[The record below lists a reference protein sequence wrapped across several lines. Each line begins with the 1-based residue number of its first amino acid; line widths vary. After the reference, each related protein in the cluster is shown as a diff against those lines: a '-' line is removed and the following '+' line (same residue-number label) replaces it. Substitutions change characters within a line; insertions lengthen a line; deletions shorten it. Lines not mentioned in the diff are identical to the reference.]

1 MSFKLNPNKL
11 YSQKDYAKLLNEG
24 KISEQDL
31 RNHFDSQ
38 KEKALF
44 AEQQIK
50 LQEQGPSAVAANQG
64 INVADQ
70 FLDANRNQ
78 KLKDINL
85 MVPNLLN
92 QKQQISNLGPGGL
105 TADNEVS
112 IGTRRAQDDGYA
124 AAQQYKAYKEQI
136 LKPQLNQQLG
146 TDLLFGLGLLLSK

>member
-44 AEQQIK
+44 ADQQIK
-50 LQEQGPSAVAANQG
+50 IKEGG
-64 INVADQ
+64 INSQIMDAAKKQ
-70 FLDANRNQ
+70 ANTFLDIDRDQAV
-78 KLKDINL
+78 KDINL

-92 QKQQISNLGPGGL
+92 QKQQISNLGSGGL

-112 IGTRRAQDDGYA
+112 IGTRRAQDQGYA

-136 LKPQLNQQLG
+136 LNPQLKQQLG
-146 TDLLFGLGLLLSK
+146 TDLMFGLGLLLSK

>member
-1 MSFKLNPNKL
+1 MSFKLNAKKV
-11 YSQKDYAKLLNEG
+11 YSPSEYAALLKMG
-24 KISEQDL
+24 KVSEQDIES
-31 RNHFDSQ
+31 HFNNI
-38 KEKALF
+38 KAQGQF
-44 AEQQIK
+44 ADNQIK
-50 LQEQGPSAVAANQG
+50 IQEQGPSAVAANQG

-136 LKPQLNQQLG
+136 LNPQLKQQLG
-146 TDLLFGLGLLLSK
+146 TDLMFGLGILLSK